1 MAALHN
7 KCLPIVLLITI
18 YTIVDAHDG
27 SSQFHRIDCSPL
39 EVFDLHTL
47 KGLGFPMALF
57 FCPAVG
63 ARPKTPHLQPDLD
76 ADASGAKY
84 ASKRDRDGRAIG
96 SLMETR
102 P

>member
-7 KCLPIVLLITI
+7 KCLPIALLITI

-63 ARPKTPHLQPDLD
+63 ALLKIPRLQSDLE
-76 ADASGAKY
+76 AGASSAKY
-84 ASKRDRDGRAIG
+84 ASKRGRDGRAIG
-96 SLMETR
+96 SLMETK